1 MKTSS
6 HRLRSFT
13 FIVLA
18 VGAGLALGGCRRVAN
33 NPAALQPGATDPL
46 AIALAPH
53 SGNARLDD
61 QIRRTQEQVRTA
73 QNPEIALEQLGWL
86 FVTKAR
92 QSFDAGFYKLAEL
105 CAQGLEARR
114 PHSPEALLLRGHTLQ
129 SQHRF
134 REAESLAQQL
144 VAQRGLS
151 FDYGLLGDILVD
163 LGRADEAAHAYQ
175 AMLDLK
181 PDPQGYARAAHIRWL
196 KGDLEGSLEVMRMA
210 AGAGSA
216 LDSESAAWMHTQLAR
231 YLWQA
236 GKDAEASRAL
246 RIALG
251 VQTNF
256 PPALLLRGRMLLA
269 AADNEEAI
277 QLLTLAAQLNS
288 LPEYQWVLSEAL
300 RAAHREN
307 EARTVEAEI
316 LSRGPASDPRTCALF
331 LATRR
336 ERLDLAERLARQ
348 ELKERQ
354 DVFTHDALAW
364 ALAGRGNLEEARS
377 EARLALAQGT
387 QDARLYFHAA
397 VIASRAGDFSDA
409 GECLNK
415 ALAFKSQLLPGE
427 LAQLRIAE
435 SLLAS
440 SPSLEGSAAE
450 TVSR

>member
-1 MKTSS
+1 
-6 HRLRSFT
+6 
-13 FIVLA
+13 
-18 VGAGLALGGCRRVAN
+18 
-33 NPAALQPGATDPL
+33 
-46 AIALAPH
+46 
-53 SGNARLDD
+53 
-61 QIRRTQEQVRTA
+61 
-73 QNPEIALEQLGWL
+73 
-86 FVTKAR
+86 
-92 QSFDAGFYKLAEL
+92 
-105 CAQGLEARR
+105 
-114 PHSPEALLLRGHTLQ
+114 
-129 SQHRF
+129 
-134 REAESLAQQL
+134 
-144 VAQRGLS
+144 
-151 FDYGLLGDILVD
+151 
-163 LGRADEAAHAYQ
+163 
-175 AMLDLK
+175 
-181 PDPQGYARAAHIRWL
+181 
-196 KGDLEGSLEVMRMA
+196 
-210 AGAGSA
+210 
-216 LDSESAAWMHTQLAR
+216 
-231 YLWQA
+231 
-236 GKDAEASRAL
+236 
-246 RIALG
+246 
-251 VQTNF
+251 
-256 PPALLLRGRMLLA
+256 
-269 AADNEEAI
+269 
-277 QLLTLAAQLNS
+277 

-440 SPSLEGSAAE
+440 SPSLQGSAAE